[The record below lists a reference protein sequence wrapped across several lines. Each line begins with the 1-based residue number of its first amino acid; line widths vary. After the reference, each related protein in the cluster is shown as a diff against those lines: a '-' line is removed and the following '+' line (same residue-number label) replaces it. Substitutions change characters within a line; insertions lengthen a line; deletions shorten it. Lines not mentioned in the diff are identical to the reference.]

1 MNFLDQLKNLA
12 NKGKEEAKP
21 AAEEGGLPPARPRK
35 RRKQNLNPLDPKNLP
50 ALIPVAI
57 AAIGGLIFVVYLVI
71 QNIFFAPP
79 PIPTDTPPPLV
90 TPAPA
95 TYSVQATSAT
105 GSLPVA
111 MDASAAMDPSNPVTS
126 VATYYPP
133 PRPISLP
140 QAGASGQVGQPVSNA
155 ALPPPSVGSQVPR
168 LDVMYIPEQPSAA
181 VHLAST
187 ADELGQTDL
196 IFWQMTPIRD
206 IRVRVHQRQRLSNTG
221 EAVLLIEFE
230 DDPAAMAGRVTRK
243 KPDGT
248 VETYT
253 LAARDTAWVP
263 ESSTL
268 RGAQQLNII
277 SPMTAARAGVV
288 LAGWEDMI
296 RRAIEA
302 AALTA
307 SGSVGVPPAAN
318 SFPQQGGGVPARP

>member
-12 NKGKEEAKP
+12 QKGKEQSKP
-21 AAEEGGLPPARPRK
+21 AGEEGGLPPAKPRK

-57 AAIGGLIFVVYLVI
+57 AAIGGLIFVVYLAI

-79 PIPTDTPPPLV
+79 PMPTDTPPPLV

-95 TYSVQATSAT
+95 TDSVQALGDT

-111 MDASAAMDPSNPVTS
+111 MDASAAMDPNNPVTS

-140 QAGASGQVGQPVSNA
+140 QAGAIGQAGQPGLNVAMSPLSSGN
-155 ALPPPSVGSQVPR
+155 QVPR
-168 LDVMYIPEQPSAA
+168 LDIMYFPDQPNAA

-187 ADELGQTDL
+187 AEELGQTDL
-196 IFWQMTPIRD
+196 IFWQMTPVRD
-206 IRVRVHQRQRLSNTG
+206 MRVRVHQRQRLSSTG
-221 EAVLLIEFE
+221 EAVVLVEFE

-243 KPDGT
+243 KPDNT
-248 VETYT
+248 VETYV
-253 LAARDTAWVP
+253 LAARDTAWVL

-268 RGAQQLNII
+268 RGAQQLNMV
-277 SPMTAARAGVV
+277 SPLTAARAGAV
-288 LAGWEDMI
+288 LASWESMI
-296 RRAIEA
+296 RRAVEA

-307 SGSVGVPPAAN
+307 SGSGGVPPAAHG
-318 SFPQQGGGVPARP
+318 FPQQGGGAPARP